1 MSYPRIDEPITLW
14 CIVNPSGHIR
24 YGYEAYEEHAW
35 DGFITGRIRYA
46 ADPETIAQYKA
57 AGWRAVPLAC
67 TPVETAPRTSLVE
80 AFANL
85 REATSGA
92 FDNVDA
98 DAYVREMRG
107 RDPDTTNPTGGQP

>member
-1 MSYPRIDEPITLW
+1 MSYPRIDEPIVLW

-67 TPVETAPRTSLVE
+67 TPSE
-80 AFANL
+80 A
-85 REATSGA
+85 EC
-92 FDNVDA
+92 
-98 DAYVREMRG
+98 
-107 RDPDTTNPTGGQP
+107 DTPS